1 MRISSLPPPEK
12 LERQVNV
19 RTPTVL
25 QLLPALEGGGVE
37 RGTLEV
43 ARALVAAGHRSLV
56 VSAGGRLVAQL
67 KTEGSEHFTLDT
79 GRKHPATLLKVRALR
94 RLLVEQQVDIVHV
107 RSRLPAW
114 ILEMA
119 LRGMPAEHRPIRVS
133 TVHGLY
139 SVSRYSAIMTR
150 GEAVI
155 AVSETIRDYIR
166 RHYPECPPERI
177 HRIPR
182 GVDPAEFPRGYQPP
196 EAWRQDF
203 FAQFPETRDR
213 RLLVLP
219 GRLTRL
225 KGHHDLIGLIEALI
239 AEGRPVHGLIVG
251 GEDPRRRAYAEELRQ
266 AVRERGLAHHISF
279 TGARSDIREIY
290 AISDLVLSLSTKPES
305 FGRTVVE
312 ALSLGIPVVG
322 YDHGGVGEIPT
333 QLFPAGRTPLGD
345 PDALRHT
352 VGTILDDPP
361 EIPENHHYTLETMTG
376 RTLALYRALA
386 NRRLVLGT
394 NRSRRG
400 RRSHL

>member
-1 MRISSLPPPEK
+1 MADRL
-12 LERQVNV
+12 
-19 RTPTVL
+19 TVL

-67 KTEGSEHFTLDT
+67 EAEGSEHVSLPV
-79 GRKHPATLLKVRALR
+79 GRKHLATLLQVRPLR
-94 RLLVEQQVDIVHV
+94 RLLLKQKVDIVHV
-107 RSRLPAW
+107 RSRVPAW
-114 ILEMA
+114 LLELA
-119 LRGMPAEHRPIRVS
+119 LRGLPSYRRPIRVS

-166 RHYPECPPERI
+166 RHYPECPTERI
-177 HRIPR
+177 HLIPR
-182 GVDPAEFPRGYQPP
+182 GVAPTEFPRGYHPDATWR
-196 EAWRQDF
+196 EAF
-203 FAQFPETRDR
+203 LAQFPAARDQ

-225 KGHHDLIGLIEALI
+225 KGHHDFIGLIDSLV

-322 YDHGGVGEIPT
+322 YDHGGVGEILT
-333 QLFPAGRTPLGD
+333 HLFPAGRTPLGD

-352 VGTILDDPP
+352 VGAILDDPP
-361 EIPENHHYTLETMTG
+361 EIPENHHYTLEAMTG
-376 RTLALYRALA
+376 RTLELYRTLA
-386 NRRLVLGT
+386 RQYL
-394 NRSRRG
+394 
-400 RRSHL
+400 